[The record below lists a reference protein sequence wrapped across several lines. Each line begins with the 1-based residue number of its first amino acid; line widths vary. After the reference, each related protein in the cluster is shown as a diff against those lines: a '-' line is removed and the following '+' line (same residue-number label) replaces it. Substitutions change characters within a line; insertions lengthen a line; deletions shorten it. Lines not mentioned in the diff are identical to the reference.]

1 MKANNINHYKTQT
14 GQKAFLAERYIKTLK
29 QKLYFEM
36 DKRGTLNWIDLLK
49 NVVLKINNTPH
60 SRMKFIPNKI
70 NKSNE
75 KEIYERFYST
85 PREYAKNIKFKIGDK
100 VRVSDIPHHFRRAFK
115 PYFTPQV
122 FTIAEINK
130 KEPPMFRL
138 VDSRGDLV
146 KKSYYTEQLQKAKY
160 PDVFLVEK
168 IIARRGNKSK
178 VKWLGYDESYNSW
191 VNNNE
196 IYDAEK

>member
-1 MKANNINHYKTQT
+1 
-14 GQKAFLAERYIKTLK
+14 
-29 QKLYFEM
+29 M
-36 DKRGTLNWIDLLK
+36 DKFGTQKWIDLLDD
-49 NVVLKINNTPH
+49 VVKTINNTPH
-60 SRMKFIPNKI
+60 SRMKFIPNNV

-75 KEIYERFYST
+75 NEIFEKFYAT
-85 PREYAKNIKFKIGDK
+85 PRKFAEKIKFKIGDK

-122 FTIAEINK
+122 FTVNEINR

-138 VDSRGDLV
+138 KDSRGDVV
-146 KKSYYTEQLQKAKY
+146 KKSYYTEQLQKAKL
-160 PDVFLVEK
+160 PDIHLVEK

-178 VKWLGYDESYNSW
+178 VKWWGYDDSYNSW

-196 IYDAEK
+196 IYHAEKK